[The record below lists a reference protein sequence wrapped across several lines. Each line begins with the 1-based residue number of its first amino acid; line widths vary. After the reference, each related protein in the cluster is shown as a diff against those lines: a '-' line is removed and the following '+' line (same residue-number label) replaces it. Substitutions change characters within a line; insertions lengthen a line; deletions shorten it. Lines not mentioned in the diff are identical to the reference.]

1 MEGGTRPP
9 LSGAM
14 DTPIAAS
21 EIAPRLV
28 KVGYAG
34 KLESGTTPALSG
46 AIVTP
51 IAVNGIMFAIAERSG
66 IFNKTLISAGVNH
79 PEPDRISLG
88 FDPGCITGGTITGI

>member
-1 MEGGTRPP
+1 
-9 LSGAM
+9 M

-46 AIVTP
+46 AMDTP
-51 IAVNGIMFAIAERSG
+51 IALADIAPKLARVG
-66 IFNKTLISAGVNH
+66 
-79 PEPDRISLG
+79 
-88 FDPGCITGGTITGI
+88 